1 MFRFEYE
8 QQVLDMGGVKIGG
21 QPGELPTVLIGSIF
35 FAGHRIVSDPVKGI
49 FDQNRAKQLLDSG
62 AELSADTGNP
72 CFIDVV
78 ADTSE
83 ALIKYMEFVAGNTDS
98 PILVDS
104 PSQQVRMEAVRY
116 FKGSEVIERLIYNAI
131 AEDYTEDEID
141 CLRECGI
148 RNAIILAFSAKAL
161 KPTAKIKMLEEVLL
175 PAAQS
180 AGIENVIVDTG
191 VLDVVG
197 VSWAAASIRN
207 VKEKLGLPAGCAPA
221 NSIYSWKKMKA
232 RGTPAFEAA
241 ASSILALVKS
251 QGADF
256 VFYGSINNA
265 SWVYPCMATADALMA
280 YAGRFNNVSPS
291 IREHPL
297 YKIF

>member
-1 MFRFEYE
+1 
-8 QQVLDMGGVKIGG
+8 
-21 QPGELPTVLIGSIF
+21 VLISSIF

-49 FDQNRAKQLLDSG
+49 FDQDRAKELLDRE

-72 CFIDVV
+72 RFIDVI

-83 ALIKYMEFVAGNTDS
+83 ALIKYIEFVAGNTGS

-104 PSQQVRMEAVRY
+104 PSQQVRMKAVRY
-116 FKGSEVIERLIYNAI
+116 FKGSEVIARLIYNAI
-131 AEDYTEDEID
+131 AEDYTEEEID
-141 CLRECGI
+141 CLKECGI
-148 RNAIILAFSAKAL
+148 RNAIILAFSTKAL

-191 VLDVVG
+191 VLDVAG

-221 NSIYSWKKMKA
+221 NSIYTWKKMKA

-280 YAGRFNNVSPS
+280 YAGRFHNVRPA
-291 IREHPL
+291 IQEHPL